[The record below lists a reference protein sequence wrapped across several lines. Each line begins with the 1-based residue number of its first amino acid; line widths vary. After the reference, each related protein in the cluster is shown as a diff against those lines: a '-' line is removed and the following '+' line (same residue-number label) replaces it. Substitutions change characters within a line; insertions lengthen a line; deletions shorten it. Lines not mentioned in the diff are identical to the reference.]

1 MSESITE
8 DSPLSVETPAIPAHG
23 SNAQANSTHHMDTAV
38 LQGIT
43 NYSYPTLRK
52 EVSLI
57 ETILESQRGRCWLA

>member
-43 NYSYPTLRK
+43 LTQLYVKR
-52 EVSLI
+52 
-57 ETILESQRGRCWLA
+57 